1 MSDFAGWAET
11 GHPKQK
17 NKKTKQKKKTT
28 GVGQRSIAL
37 HMVRSV
43 PVETGK

>member
-17 NKKTKQKKKTT
+17 KKKTT

-37 HMVRSV
+37 HMVQSV